1 MVLLRLAYT
10 GLVMAGVVWLL
21 RNGQPIGGLV
31 LLPLLAIWLRR
42 KAESGQLARV
52 VTRDRSS

>member
-1 MVLLRLAYT
+1 MLLLRLGYT
-10 GLVMAGVVWLL
+10 AIVMTGVVWLL
-21 RNGQPIGGLV
+21 RNGQPLGGLV

-52 VTRDRSS
+52 VTRGRSS